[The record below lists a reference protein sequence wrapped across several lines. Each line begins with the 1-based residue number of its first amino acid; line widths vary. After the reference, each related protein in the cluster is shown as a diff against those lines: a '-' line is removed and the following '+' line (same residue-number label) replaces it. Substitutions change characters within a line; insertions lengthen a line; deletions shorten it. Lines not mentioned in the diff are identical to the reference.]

1 MELKKEEERESL
13 ESSFAFFVAF
23 SFFFFFA
30 LNCDRFSDK
39 KKLLFGKFR
48 SKFELLFTHKIK

>member
-23 SFFFFFA
+23 SFFFFA